1 MRMVWNNSPVTVN
14 LSPSD
19 VGGQS
24 GVSQLRYWVDSTRAE
39 AEAAEALEH
48 R

>member
-1 MRMVWNNSPVTVN
+1 MRMFWNNSPVTVN
-14 LSPSD
+14 LAASG
-19 VGGQS
+19 VGGS